1 MKKISLLIL
10 LSLAC
15 AAAQAS
21 TLTGKVV
28 RVADGDTITVLDSSH
43 QQHRIRFL
51 GIDAPERG
59 QAYGNYCR
67 QNLADK
73 IAGETV
79 EVDYQKR
86 DRYGRI
92 TGTVYYD
99 GRDINLEQLQDG
111 CAWFYRYYAR
121 ELDRD
126 MRQAYDA
133 AETEAR
139 KSGIG
144 LWRDPD
150 PVNPYDYR
158 RSNRH

>member
-1 MKKISLLIL
+1 MKKIPLLIL

-28 RVADGDTITVLDSSH
+28 RVADGDTITVLDSH
-43 QQHRIRFL
+43 NQQHRIRFL
-51 GIDAPERG
+51 GIDAPERS

-67 QNLADK
+67 KNLAEK

-86 DRYGRI
+86 DRYGRF
-92 TGTVYYD
+92 TGTVYFD

-121 ELDRD
+121 ELNKD
-126 MRQAYDA
+126 MRKAYDE
-133 AETEAR
+133 AEAQAREA
-139 KSGIG
+139 GLG
-144 LWRDPD
+144 LWRDPN
-150 PVNPYDYR
+150 PINPYEYR
-158 RSNRH
+158 RSKK

>member
-1 MKKISLLIL
+1 MKKIPLLIL

-28 RVADGDTITVLDSSH
+28 RVADGDTITVLDSRN

-51 GIDAPERG
+51 GIDAPERS
-59 QAYGNYCR
+59 QAYGKYCR
-67 QNLADK
+67 KNLAEK

-92 TGTVYYD
+92 TGTVYFD

-121 ELDRD
+121 ELNKDKRE
-126 MRQAYDA
+126 AYDE
-133 AETEAR
+133 AEAQAREA
-139 KSGIG
+139 GIG
-144 LWRDPD
+144 LWRDPN
-150 PVNPYDYR
+150 PINPYEYR
-158 RSNRH
+158 RSKK

>member
-1 MKKISLLIL
+1 MKKIPLLIL

-28 RVADGDTITVLDSSH
+28 RVADGDTITVLDSH
-43 QQHRIRFL
+43 NQQHRIRFL
-51 GIDAPERG
+51 GIDAPERS

-67 QNLADK
+67 KNLAEK
-73 IAGETV
+73 IAGEIV
-79 EVDYQKR
+79 DVDYQKR

-92 TGTVYYD
+92 TGTVYFD

-121 ELDRD
+121 ELNKD
-126 MRQAYDA
+126 MRIAYDE
-133 AETEAR
+133 AEAQAREA
-139 KSGIG
+139 GIG
-144 LWRDPD
+144 LWRDPN
-150 PVNPYDYR
+150 PINPYEYR
-158 RSNRH
+158 RSKK